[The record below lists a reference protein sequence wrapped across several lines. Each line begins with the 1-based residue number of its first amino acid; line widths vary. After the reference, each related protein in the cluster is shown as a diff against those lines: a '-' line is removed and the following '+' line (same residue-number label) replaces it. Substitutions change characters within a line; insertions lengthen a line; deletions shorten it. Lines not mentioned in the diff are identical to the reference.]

1 MNMAKKRKTTTNAV
15 RILHKRYIKNDP
27 KRLKS
32 LKAEREKSNIAEQIY
47 SLRTQAGL
55 SQKEF
60 AKLVGTTQSVISRL
74 ENADYGRHSLRMLHR
89 IATAMHCKVE
99 VRLVPENGDYAY
111 A

>member
-1 MNMAKKRKTTTNAV
+1 MNKKRRTTTDAV
-15 RILHKRYIKNDP
+15 EILHDTFIKRKP
-27 KRLKS
+27 RRLRALEK
-32 LKAEREKSNIAEQIY
+32 ERSKLDIAEQIY
-47 SLRTQAGL
+47 NLRTQARL
-55 SQKEF
+55 SQKEL
-60 AKLVGTTQSVISRL
+60 ADIVGTRQSVISRL

>member
-1 MNMAKKRKTTTNAV
+1 MAKKRKTTTNAV

-47 SLRTQAGL
+47 NLRTQARL
-55 SQKEF
+55 SQKEL
-60 AKLVGTTQSVISRL
+60 ADIVGTRQSVISRL
-74 ENADYGRHSLRMLHR
+74 EDADYGRHSLKMLDR
-89 IATAMHCKVE
+89 IATAMHCKIE